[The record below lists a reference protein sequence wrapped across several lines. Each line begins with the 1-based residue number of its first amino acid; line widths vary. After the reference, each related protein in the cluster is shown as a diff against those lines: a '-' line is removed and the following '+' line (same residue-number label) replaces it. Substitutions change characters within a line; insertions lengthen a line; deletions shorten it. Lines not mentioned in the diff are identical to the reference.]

1 MSTLLQAQSADT
13 KLSIVAG
20 NIISE
25 EKSVRSLLSDKSLLR
40 YPGGKTRAVD
50 IITQYFPKG
59 IKEMCSPFL
68 GGASIELFI
77 AASGVKV
84 LGYDIFKPLV
94 EFWQCAINTPYQL
107 SDVVR
112 RYFPLK
118 KEAFYELQQTQ
129 IEFKTKIDR
138 AGVFYVLNRSS
149 FSGSTLSGG
158 MSPDHPRFTESSIKR
173 LRHFYNPNLIVDR
186 AHFKESI
193 TSHKDIFTY
202 LDPPY
207 LIANTLYGKKGD
219 THKDFDHVGLAKLL
233 RKRNNWIMSYN
244 DCKEIRELY
253 AGHTIITPE
262 WKYGMSTDKTSKEVL
277 IFSRDLNRDLN
288 ANANR
293 NT

>member
-1 MSTLLQAQSADT
+1 MSTLLQPQSADT
-13 KLSIVAG
+13 RLTIVSGSAVF
-20 NIISE
+20 E
-25 EKSVRSLLSDKSLLR
+25 ENPVRSLLSDKSLLR

-50 IITQYFPKG
+50 IITRHFPKG

-68 GGASIELFI
+68 GGASIELCV

-84 LGYDIFKPLV
+84 QGYDIFRPLV
-94 EFWQCAINTPYQL
+94 EFWQCAVKTPCQL

-112 RYFPLK
+112 HYYPLQ
-118 KEAFYELQQTQ
+118 KEAFYKLQHTQTK
-129 IEFKTKIDR
+129 FKTKMDR

-158 MSPDHPRFTESSIKR
+158 MSPDHPRFTESSIER
-173 LRHFYNPNLIVDR
+173 LRHFYNPNLIVNR
-186 AHFKESI
+186 ADFKESI

-262 WKYGMSTDKTSKEVL
+262 WKYGMSANKTSKEVL
-277 IFSRDLNRDLN
+277 IFSRDITPDLN
-288 ANANR
+288 TDAIRNR
-293 NT
+293 